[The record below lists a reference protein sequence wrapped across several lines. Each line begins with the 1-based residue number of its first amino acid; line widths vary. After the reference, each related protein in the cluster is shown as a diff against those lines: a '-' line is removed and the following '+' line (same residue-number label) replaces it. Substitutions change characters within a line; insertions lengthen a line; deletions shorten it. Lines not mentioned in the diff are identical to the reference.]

1 MPTNTSKRTHV
12 HADYTDMHIILHLP
26 VWRSTWKTDNESIW
40 NGSVLSLIVY
50 NSSVLGQIW
59 VSGAHGHDNLVDSL
73 VVRHL
78 AAVDSSA
85 KTRRVIVLVGDSDI
99 HATPTGDRYTM

>member
-1 MPTNTSKRTHV
+1 MEDRQRV
-12 HADYTDMHIILHLP
+12 DLERICALP
-26 VWRSTWKTDNESIW
+26 DR
-40 NGSVLSLIVY
+40 VY

-78 AAVDSSA
+78 AAVDSSS
-85 KTRRVIVLVGDSDI
+85 KERRVIVLVGDSDI
-99 HATPTGDRYTM
+99 HATPTGDRYGVVSIFCICKQDLSQFF